1 MPPTK
6 QATIRCYTARS
17 SRKQQLQRARES
29 RKRNREPEI
38 EPPESDESR
47 CELGLTVSSIPSSI
61 SSPVASSSI
70 SAAACAEHVIGASGK
85 KFKAFHK
92 KGESGSFELID
103 HPTNSDVQE
112 PVDNTP
118 LPTTIC
124 DLNEIANLFAACACP
139 VCGQTAV
146 RLQSEESRKRGM
158 AVHLKVTCS
167 NCDTL
172 IGTNY
177 TSATMPAEN
186 NSFEVTRRT
195 VTASVL
201 CGFAAR
207 KLNKFCEYLN
217 LPGLSSETFKAHC
230 DALYQLTP
238 KLKEH
243 VVELAVQAVREAHKD
258 MLPNCVGDG
267 GIIDIAVSY
276 DGTWHTRGHSSKLGV
291 ACVIDLLTGICI
303 DYHVMSKYCQKCETT
318 GKKMKELGPNAHEV

>member
-118 LPTTIC
+118 LPTNIFKPFCSLCLPCLWT
-124 DLNEIANLFAACACP
+124 NSCAS
-139 VCGQTAV
+139 TV
-146 RLQSEESRKRGM
+146 RGVSEKGNGC
-158 AVHLKVTCS
+158 A
-167 NCDTL
+167 
-172 IGTNY
+172 
-177 TSATMPAEN
+177 
-186 NSFEVTRRT
+186 FE
-195 VTASVL
+195 
-201 CGFAAR
+201 GNMF
-207 KLNKFCEYLN
+207 KLRHFDRY
-217 LPGLSSETFKAHC
+217 
-230 DALYQLTP
+230 
-238 KLKEH
+238 
-243 VVELAVQAVREAHKD
+243 
-258 MLPNCVGDG
+258 
-267 GIIDIAVSY
+267 
-276 DGTWHTRGHSSKLGV
+276 
-291 ACVIDLLTGICI
+291 
-303 DYHVMSKYCQKCETT
+303 
-318 GKKMKELGPNAHEV
+318 

>member
-1 MPPTK
+1 MYK
-6 QATIRCYTARS
+6 RQ
-17 SRKQQLQRARES
+17 
-29 RKRNREPEI
+29 KRNREPEI

-70 SAAACAEHVIGASGK
+70 SAAACAEHVMGASGK

-177 TSATMPAEN
+177 TLSLIHISEP
-186 NSFEVTRRT
+186 TRR
-195 VTASVL
+195 
-201 CGFAAR
+201 
-207 KLNKFCEYLN
+207 
-217 LPGLSSETFKAHC
+217 
-230 DALYQLTP
+230 
-238 KLKEH
+238 
-243 VVELAVQAVREAHKD
+243 
-258 MLPNCVGDG
+258 
-267 GIIDIAVSY
+267 
-276 DGTWHTRGHSSKLGV
+276 
-291 ACVIDLLTGICI
+291 
-303 DYHVMSKYCQKCETT
+303 
-318 GKKMKELGPNAHEV
+318 